1 MLFSVSHVTKYSYS
15 EPVRLGPHL
24 IRLSPRPEAGRL
36 VGQEITVFPVP
47 AARAEKVDLWGNRVL
62 ALDFAGETRE
72 FRIES
77 ALRFA
82 TRAPEPAAGPAPDPA
97 YLPHEPAAPEVA
109 RFAEGLRRAAGE
121 GEAFAAALCEALYT
135 RTDRQIRETGAAQSA
150 TETLITAR
158 GACGDITVL
167 AIAAARAVGM
177 PARFVSG
184 YQAMAESP
192 DGRRHL
198 HAWPEV
204 WLPGQGWRGYDP
216 THGLPVTD
224 GHVALCVAPGQ
235 AGTLPLEGGFRGPEV
250 TTTLDYE
257 VVIDATERAA
267 D

>member
-62 ALDFAGETRE
+62 ALDFAGETRA

-82 TRAPEPAAGPAPDPA
+82 TRAPEPAAAPAPDPA
-97 YLPHEPAAPEVA
+97 YLPNEPAAPEVA

-158 GACGDITVL
+158 GACRDITVL

-198 HAWPEV
+198 HAWVEIWV
-204 WLPGQGWRGYDP
+204 AGRGWMGFDA
-216 THGLPVTD
+216 THGTAVGAGHLPL
-224 GHVALCVAPGQ
+224 AVAPDQ
-235 AGTLPLEGGFRGPEV
+235 AATMPVEGSFWAGRVETALG
-250 TTTLDYE
+250 YE
-257 VVIDATERAA
+257 IRIDTRA
-267 D
+267 